1 MKLTATVL
9 FLVFPAIVSAQGT
22 KADYERA
29 QGLRDRLQ
37 GLAVDV
43 PGAVTWIEGDRF
55 YYRKST
61 KGGNVFVLVDA
72 ATGKKQAPFDHEK
85 LAASLSAADKAKY
98 TAVTLPLFE
107 FEFADGDKAIT
118 FAAAGSLWKC
128 TLADYACSKTGAA
141 PAGAGRGGRGGRGAG
156 PVDESMESP
165 AEFENDVTDGMVQ
178 EPSPQQAQ
186 GRGGRGQAQAEA
198 APAGVAR

>member
-1 MKLTATVL
+1 MKLTPAVL
-9 FLVFPAIVSAQGT
+9 FLVFPAIIAPPGN
-22 KADYERA
+22 KPAYERA

-43 PGAVTWIEGDRF
+43 PGPVTWIEGDRF

-72 ATGKKQAPFDHEK
+72 ASGRKQAPFDHEK

-107 FEFADGDKAIT
+107 FE
-118 FAAAGSLWKC
+118 
-128 TLADYACSKTGAA
+128 
-141 PAGAGRGGRGGRGAG
+141 
-156 PVDESMESP
+156 
-165 AEFENDVTDGMVQ
+165 
-178 EPSPQQAQ
+178 
-186 GRGGRGQAQAEA
+186 
-198 APAGVAR
+198 